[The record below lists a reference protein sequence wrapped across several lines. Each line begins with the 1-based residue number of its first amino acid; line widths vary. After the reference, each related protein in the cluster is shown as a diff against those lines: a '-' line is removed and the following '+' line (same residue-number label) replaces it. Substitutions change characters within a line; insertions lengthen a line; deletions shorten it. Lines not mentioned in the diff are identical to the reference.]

1 MTRQSSDG
9 GIDLVARLPRQVW
22 PIQAQSIQVQ
32 AKRWSKPVGRR
43 EIAEL
48 RGSLSPRMMG
58 VLVTTGNFSKSAL
71 VESERPNLLPI
82 SLVDGIQLGAVAV
95 DLKLDL

>member
-1 MTRQSSDG
+1 
-9 GIDLVARLPRQVW
+9 
-22 PIQAQSIQVQ
+22 
-32 AKRWSKPVGRR
+32 
-43 EIAEL
+43 
-48 RGSLSPRMMG
+48 
-58 VLVTTGNFSKSAL
+58 L